1 MGIVAF
7 ISNIIETTNNRM
19 EQNFGNNYDLSLTGR
34 FIRRW
39 WKMLTIV
46 FVVAA
51 AVSLLIS
58 LLITPR
64 YKASAVLFPTDSNR
78 GSKAIMADRYSLD
91 FMDYGIE
98 RDCEYAIQIMTSQSM
113 VNDVC
118 GKFNL
123 MEHYGIPTDDSE
135 KYHKL
140 YTMYRDNVTVKRTD
154 YLGIE
159 ISVLDVDPQW
169 AADMAN
175 YIAANYDTISSR
187 IQLQRATD
195 ANHIMTGVCEGIQR
209 DIYALE
215 DSLRSHPQYANSINQ
230 LISYKAKELAEV
242 QTRAT
247 QTEVDL
253 QYDYSYKF
261 MLDEAQPADKK
272 AYPKRALITILGA
285 LGALAVCVLTLLLV
299 DRRRKEE

>member
-1 MGIVAF
+1 
-7 ISNIIETTNNRM
+7 M

-39 WKMLTIV
+39 WKLLTIV

-123 MEHYGIPTDDSE
+123 M
-135 KYHKL
+135 
-140 YTMYRDNVTVKRTD
+140 
-154 YLGIE
+154 
-159 ISVLDVDPQW
+159 
-169 AADMAN
+169 
-175 YIAANYDTISSR
+175 
-187 IQLQRATD
+187 
-195 ANHIMTGVCEGIQR
+195 
-209 DIYALE
+209 
-215 DSLRSHPQYANSINQ
+215 
-230 LISYKAKELAEV
+230 
-242 QTRAT
+242 
-247 QTEVDL
+247 
-253 QYDYSYKF
+253 
-261 MLDEAQPADKK
+261 
-272 AYPKRALITILGA
+272 
-285 LGALAVCVLTLLLV
+285 
-299 DRRRKEE
+299 

>member
-1 MGIVAF
+1 
-7 ISNIIETTNNRM
+7 M
-19 EQNFGNNYDLSLTGR
+19 EQTFGNNYDLGNTSR
-34 FIRRW
+34 FIRKW
-39 WKMLTIV
+39 WKLITIV
-46 FVVAA
+46 FIVAA
-51 AVSLLIS
+51 IASLLIS

-64 YKASAVLFPTDSNR
+64 YKSSAVLFPTDSNR
-78 GSKAIMADRYSLD
+78 GSKAILADRYSLD

-118 GKFNL
+118 AKFNL

-135 KYHKL
+135 KFHKL
-140 YTMYRDNVTVKRTD
+140 YSMYRDNVTVKRTD

-169 AADMAN
+169 AADIAN

-195 ANHIMTGVCEGIQR
+195 AHNIMSGVCEGIQN

-215 DSLRSHPQYANSINQ
+215 DSLRAHPQYANSIQQ

-242 QTRAT
+242 QTRTT

-253 QYDYSYKF
+253 QYDFSYKF
-261 MLDEAQPADKK
+261 MLDQAQPADKK
-272 AYPKRALITILGA
+272 AYPKRALITLLGA
-285 LGALAVCVLTLLLV
+285 FGAMAVCILTLLLV
-299 DRRRKEE
+299 DRRRKEEE

>member
-1 MGIVAF
+1 
-7 ISNIIETTNNRM
+7 M

-39 WKMLTIV
+39 WKLLTIV